1 MYVQAK
7 FSYSPFAR
15 YTRLRRLELGDSL
28 SLLSHNCTVRSAKR
42 LDKARNIYGQPW
54 RSNEA
59 SHQGNSVRCTGL
71 CWLLALTKLN
81 AGKQTQGGSNK
92 RKYMGIATS
101 CIDMSR
107 IRNFLI
113 CASFCL
119 HTGNGDRLRENS
131 PMEHDPLS
139 SSCNAVMTLI
149 QGRELGQY
157 GIVCV

>member
-1 MYVQAK
+1 MEVERGKSPGK
-7 FSYSPFAR
+7 F
-15 YTRLRRLELGDSL
+15 GSL
-28 SLLSHNCTVRSAKR
+28 HWA
-42 LDKARNIYGQPW
+42 
-54 RSNEA
+54 
-59 SHQGNSVRCTGL
+59 
-71 CWLLALTKLN
+71 LLATCFDQVERR
-81 AGKQTQGGSNK
+81 QTNTGGESNK

-119 HTGNGDRLRENS
+119 HTGNGNRLRENS